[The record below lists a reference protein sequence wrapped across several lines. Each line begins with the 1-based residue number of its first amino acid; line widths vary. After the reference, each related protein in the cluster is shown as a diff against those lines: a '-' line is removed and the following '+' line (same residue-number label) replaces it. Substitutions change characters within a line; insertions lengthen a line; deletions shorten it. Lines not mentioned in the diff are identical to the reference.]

1 MAFNTTSSS
10 EKRAMVNPKNLRFT
24 QPNVKSTFTDPTHP
38 SVRDTACLMQRGQL
52 SPDALGS
59 LHISTDKHGRIW
71 CDNNRRL
78 FAHKEAGVDSVPV
91 VFDGNRRPKN
101 SVKSTLDDPGF
112 MPRIRGESSGVQIP
126 QPPTSGRNAH
136 QMQKEP
142 SLRCS
147 VSAGYSERQMY
158 NIHQEQGA
166 LKIDYEYSYSY
177 KEKGTLKVI
186 SPYKDQEKLEARFRQ
201 LDIKPAFSGPTY
213 PTHRESVSSK
223 QWGEVNPDVF
233 GNPIVHRDQNRS
245 DSVSV
250 NFYGNQRRRNV
261 VESKRNDP
269 ALMRRSRGGVSG
281 VQIPP
286 PPSSGWNAYQME
298 KETSLLGPVSAG
310 YSKSQVYNR
319 HQEHEVHYK
328 YSYEGHGALKNEY
341 PYEDEGKVEYVHTV
355 FSEDEV
361 Q

>member
-71 CDNNRRL
+71 
-78 FAHKEAGVDSVPV
+78 
-91 VFDGNRRPKN
+91 
-101 SVKSTLDDPGF
+101 
-112 MPRIRGESSGVQIP
+112 
-126 QPPTSGRNAH
+126 
-136 QMQKEP
+136 
-142 SLRCS
+142 
-147 VSAGYSERQMY
+147 
-158 NIHQEQGA
+158 
-166 LKIDYEYSYSY
+166 
-177 KEKGTLKVI
+177 
-186 SPYKDQEKLEARFRQ
+186 
-201 LDIKPAFSGPTY
+201 
-213 PTHRESVSSK
+213 
-223 QWGEVNPDVF
+223 
-233 GNPIVHRDQNRS
+233 
-245 DSVSV
+245 
-250 NFYGNQRRRNV
+250 
-261 VESKRNDP
+261 
-269 ALMRRSRGGVSG
+269 
-281 VQIPP
+281 
-286 PPSSGWNAYQME
+286 
-298 KETSLLGPVSAG
+298 
-310 YSKSQVYNR
+310 